1 MATNDVTVSVW
12 VRHDANC
19 THRDEGPGFKG
30 CRCWKQLYEHRSR
43 RRYSASTRSWTKAE
57 EAARA
62 KEKEL
67 KGDEPAPAQV
77 FTIRDAVNAYVSYEK
92 GRNLSKAQTGKINR
106 WIGKR
111 LLEYCDREGLSRL
124 HQINREHFSQFRSEW
139 KVGATTKNKVRMY
152 FSTFFRYCI
161 ESEWMKH
168 NPAKQVK
175 KVKESA
181 PEIKFFEDAQYEVL
195 LVASESYAEG
205 VVNSD
210 AWRARLHA
218 MLRLLRW
225 SGLRISDAVTLDS
238 SHLKGNRII
247 KRMIK
252 TGHWVNVLIPPDV
265 AEEVRALGGGPKYF
279 GDFTGD
285 LETVTK
291 DWWERISKL
300 AKGCD
305 IKATPHMFRHTY
317 AVRFLESG
325 GRIEDLQ
332 KALGHKS
339 LLTTQRYYAAWSQG
353 QQDNLDKAVKKSWG
367 QQKTKRPAIAR

>member
-1 MATNDVTVSVW
+1 MAANDVTVSVW
-12 VRHDANC
+12 VRHDADC
-19 THRDEGPGFKG
+19 TRKDEGPGFKG

-43 RRYSASTRSWTKAE
+43 RRYAANTRSWTKAE
-57 EAARA
+57 EKARA

-67 KGDEPAPAQV
+67 RGDEPAPV
-77 FTIRDAVNAYVSYEK
+77 EGLTIRDAVNAYVAYER

-111 LLEYCDREGLSRL
+111 LLDYCDREGLSRL
-124 HQINREHFSQFRSEW
+124 HQITREHFSNFRSEW
-139 KVGATTKNKVRMY
+139 KVGPGTKNKVRMY

-161 ESEWMKH
+161 ESDWCKH

-175 KVKESA
+175 KVKEPP
-181 PEIKFFEDAQYEVL
+181 PEVKFFDDAQYEL
-195 LVASESYAEG
+195 LLMASKSYADG

-238 SHLKGNRII
+238 SHLKGNRIV

-265 AEEVRALGGGPKYF
+265 AAEVRALGGPRYF
-279 GDFTGD
+279 GDFVGD

-291 DWWERISKL
+291 DWWDRISKL
-300 AKGCD
+300 AGKCGV
-305 IKATPHMFRHTY
+305 KATPKMFRHTF
-317 AVRFLESG
+317 AVRFLEAH

-339 LLTTQRYYAAWSQG
+339 LATTQRYYAQWSQG
-353 QQDNLDKAVKKSWG
+353 QQDNLDHALE
-367 QQKTKRPAIAR
+367 QQWAKQGLKQPSVVQ